1 MSMTSYFALHF
12 MSDITVPLTELDGH
26 SVMLLPAILNVMAI
40 FILLIYIG
48 V

>member
-26 SVMLLPAILNVMAI
+26 SVMFLPAILTIMAI
-40 FILLIYIG
+40 FILLIY
-48 V
+48 VRV